1 MNDDSLRDI
10 IHVVSTTANRHHEI
24 LDGFSRLFQQ
34 IYEVDVVDGH
44 MPQRY
49 LLKKRHAI
57 KREIIIWIRKNM
69 NEDEFNSDE
78 IEVLEHIKEIFV
90 KITGLIEALEN
101 TGVITIKM
109 IDDLVNLYTRSRD
122 VISKV
127 NAVQRLDI

>member
-10 IHVVSTTANRHHEI
+10 IHVVSTTTNKQHEI

-34 IYEVDVVDGH
+34 IYEGDVVDEH
-44 MPQRY
+44 MPRIY
-49 LLKKRHAI
+49 LLKKRHVI
-57 KREIIIWIRKNM
+57 KREIMIWIRENM
-69 NEDEFNSDE
+69 NEDEFNNDE

-101 TGVITIKM
+101 TGVVTIRM

-122 VISKV
+122 VISKIT
-127 NAVQRLDI
+127 AV